1 MIMIKNME
9 QLNKTPTTGKFG
21 DVAKTIDTN
30 FGLIVTKL
38 MELSEASKAKEMNC
52 GFYSSETELKTA
64 YPNPDKGM
72 MAYVGSG
79 TDYTVYR
86 CKVDGTWTAT
96 SETFKVNISVD
107 LSTYAT
113 KDALAQVK
121 SSVDSLLLG
130 AVYVGI
136 AARTTNPGT
145 PKTKVFYL
153 PTEVGEYP
161 NFGKLSVVENEI
173 AFLYFDGTNWAKHSV
188 DFSSTIT
195 EIKEKATTAATD
207 ASNALKKAEAAG
219 KASTTNKQNLDNA
232 VERIGTLEDSVNTLT
247 TNMPKM
253 ICMTETA
260 YEALEKK
267 EADTYYMLTGE

>member
-86 CKVDGTWTAT
+86 CKTDGTWTAT

-136 AARTTNPGT
+136 AARTTNPGI

-161 NFGKLSVVENEI
+161 NFGKLSVAENEI
-173 AFLYFDGTNWAKHSV
+173 AFLFFDGTNWAKHSV

-253 ICMTETA
+253 VCMTETA

-267 EADTYYMLTGE
+267 EADTYYMLTEE